1 MRALHTRRNRVFAL
15 ATLPLA
21 LLAVAVLGGCSAGGG
36 VSGSIGHSG
45 AHIGAN
51 IDLAIYDPY
60 NRTRSQYQ
68 HDGQTVYVVPDHNA
82 SP

>member
-1 MRALHTRRNRVFAL
+1 MRSLHTLRGRVL
-15 ATLPLA
+15 APVIGSLV
-21 LLAVAVLGGCSAGGG
+21 LLSVAVLGGCSAGGG

-51 IDLAIYDPY
+51 VDFAIYDPF
-60 NRTRSQYQ
+60 NRASRQSQY
-68 HDGQTVYVVPDHNA
+68 DGRTVYVVPDHNA

>member
-1 MRALHTRRNRVFAL
+1 MRSPHTLRGRVL
-15 ATLPLA
+15 APVIGSLV
-21 LLAVAVLGGCSAGGG
+21 LLSVAVLGGCSAGGG

-51 IDLAIYDPY
+51 IDLSIYDPF
-60 NRTRSQYQ
+60 NRARSQYQ
-68 HDGQTVYVVPDHNA
+68 YDGQTVYVVPDHNA

>member
-1 MRALHTRRNRVFAL
+1 MRSLHTLRGQAL
-15 ATLPLA
+15 APVVGSLA
-21 LLAVAVLGGCSAGGG
+21 LLSVAVLGGCSAGGG

-51 IDLAIYDPY
+51 IDLAIYDPF

-68 HDGQTVYVVPDHNA
+68 YDGQTVYVVPDHNA